1 MRLSPIIALQF
12 WKNMLHSR
20 QATLLIF
27 TLLSAVIGASSASA
41 QRGGD
46 VAEPPLVGN
55 MAPGAM
61 AALSNV
67 ELQGVRLHMPIGKA
81 IDALQAQAYDFDL
94 QKNQR
99 MGRGSSLATYTF
111 VKGTVA
117 SNQQDRER
125 FLLHVRM
132 DTPNDPRK
140 RNLFN
145 PDWPVVGVGYILQ
158 DRDNRENIRQY
169 TGYDWSGTPQEGLTS
184 RARQI
189 ICPTLTAEGFACR
202 ETDSGFTT
210 DLLQDGNRGGALGS
224 FSAAADGT
232 YKVSLQAEQL
242 R

>member
-1 MRLSPIIALQF
+1 MRLSPIIALRF

-20 QATLLIF
+20 QATLFIF

-46 VAEPPLVGN
+46 VAKPPLVGN

-99 MGRGSSLATYTF
+99 MGRGTSLAIYTF

-169 TGYDWSGTPQEGLTS
+169 TGYDWRGTPQEALTS

>member
-1 MRLSPIIALQF
+1 
-12 WKNMLHSR
+12 MLHSR

-27 TLLSAVIGASSASA
+27 TFLSAVIGASSASA
-41 QRGGD
+41 QRGGNI
-46 VAEPPLVGN
+46 AEPPPVGN

-81 IDALQAQAYDFDL
+81 IDALHAQAYDFDL
-94 QKNQR
+94 QKNQQ
-99 MGRGSSLATYTF
+99 MGRGTSLATYTL

-132 DTPNDPRK
+132 DTPNDPR
-140 RNLFN
+140 RPNLFN

-169 TGYDWSGTPQEGLTS
+169 TGYDWSGTPQEALTS
-184 RARQI
+184 HARQI

-210 DLLQDGNRGGALGS
+210 DLLQDGSRGGALGS